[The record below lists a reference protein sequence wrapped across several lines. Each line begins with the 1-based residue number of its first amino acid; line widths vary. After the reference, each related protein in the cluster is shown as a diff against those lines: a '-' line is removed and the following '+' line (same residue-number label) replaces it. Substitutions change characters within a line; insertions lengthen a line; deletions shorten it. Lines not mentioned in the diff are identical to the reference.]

1 MANVRMSRV
10 NAEIQK
16 CVAEIINNKLN
27 NPEIDGVIV
36 SVNKVDTAPDLAE
49 AKVYISIL
57 GSDAQKTKSFKA
69 IEKAAKFIRFELSHM
84 MRLRIVPNLVFKFD
98 TSFEDSAR
106 IMNLI
111 DSLDIGEDDE

>member
-57 GSDAQKTKSFKA
+57 GSDEQKTKSFKA